1 MVSVRRAVLPA
12 VLLVSALVATACAA
26 TPASAS
32 GLPGAI
38 APLVSDE
45 GGGWKVDAWALGPGE
60 PEHLA
65 SATADGD
72 GGFALDVTATE
83 GPLYV
88 EARAGGAPAAP
99 TLSAVVAFPE
109 DVSRLTLNERTTVAA
124 GYALAQF
131 FGRALP
137 SGSVLGMTNAARMA
151 ANLADPQTG
160 DYGAVLTS
168 APNGDQT
175 TAEATFT
182 SLTNILGGCL
192 ADGAVCEQLH
202 EIAAGLTRVE
212 PESTAASFAAIAR
225 DPGPAAS
232 ELYELS
238 LARAGDRP
246 GLSEAPAAWTIA
258 LRFDGDG
265 QSLGGPGNFALDA
278 EGDIWV
284 NNNYQ
289 YDADPQTGVCGSDE
303 FFEFGPDGSLLHTYS
318 GGGLSGS
325 GFGIDFDPQGRLWFS
340 NFGFAAPVP
349 GCPEDEQPP
358 HDSMSLFTQD
368 GTALSPAGTGFT
380 QGDLF
385 WPQGI
390 EVSGDGSVWIANCG
404 SSTVS
409 LYPQGD
415 PDRAV
420 NLGSLGLQEPFDV
433 VENGT
438 AVFVTGNMNDTV
450 AVIGPDGTPLPGSPL
465 TGSFDAPMGLATD
478 KDGNVWVANSGGI
491 SLPCPDRTEQGPG
504 TPSLVMISPDGTE
517 VSPAY
522 TGGGLLLPW
531 GITTDGDGNV
541 WAANFNGKR
550 IAAFC
555 GADAATCPRGLQ
567 TGDPISPEGTGYAFE
582 GLTRST
588 GIMVDTA
595 GNVWVTNNWIDIP
608 VQTNPGGHQIVAY
621 VGAAAPVD
629 PPVFE

>member
-1 MVSVRRAVLPA
+1 MVSIRRVVLPA
-12 VLLVSALVATACAA
+12 VLLACALVATACS
-26 TPASAS
+26 ASTAPS
-32 GLPGAI
+32 GLPGAV
-38 APLVSDE
+38 APLVPDRTD
-45 GGGWKVDAWALGPGE
+45 GWQVDAWTLGPGE

-65 SATADGD
+65 STSAGHDGA
-72 GGFALDVTATE
+72 FALDVKDAA

-88 EARAGGAPAAP
+88 EARAGGDPAAP
-99 TLSAVVAFPE
+99 TLSAVAAFPE
-109 DVSRLTLNERTTVAA
+109 NLGRITLNERTTVAA

-131 FGRALP
+131 FGRSLP
-137 SGSVLGMTNAARMA
+137 SGSTLALTNAARMA
-151 ANLADPQTG
+151 ANLADPETG
-160 DYGAVLTS
+160 AYGAVLTS

-175 TAEATFT
+175 TASATFT
-182 SLTNILGGCL
+182 SLTNVLGGCL
-192 ADGAVCEQLH
+192 ADAEVCGELH
-202 EIAAGLTRVE
+202 TIASGLTRVA
-212 PESTAASFAAIAR
+212 PESSAAAFAAIAR
-225 DPGPAAS
+225 DPGPAAL
-232 ELYELS
+232 ELYDLS
-238 LARAGDRP
+238 LTRAGDRP

-289 YDADPQTGVCGSDE
+289 YNADPMTGVCGSDE
-303 FFEFGPDGSLLHTYS
+303 FFEFGPDGSLMHTYS

-325 GFGIDFDPQGRLWFS
+325 GFGIDFDPQGRLWMS

-368 GTALSPAGTGFT
+368 GVALSPDTGFT
-380 QGDLF
+380 QGDLW

-390 EVSGDGSVWIANCG
+390 AVSGDGSVWIANCG

-409 LYPQGD
+409 MYPQGD
-415 PDRAV
+415 PTRGV
-420 NLGSLGLQEPFDV
+420 NLGDFGLQEPFHV

-438 AVFVTGNMNDTV
+438 AVFVTGNLNDTV
-450 AVIGPDGTPLPGSPL
+450 AVIRPDGTAMPGSPL
-465 TGSFDAPMGLATD
+465 TGSFDAPMGMAVD
-478 KDGNVWVANSGGI
+478 PKGNVWVANSGGI

-504 TPSLVMISPDGTE
+504 SPSLVMISPDGSE

-522 TGGGLLLPW
+522 SGGGLLLPW
-531 GITTDGDGNV
+531 GIATDGDGNV

-550 IAAFC
+550 VAAFC
-555 GADAATCPRGLQ
+555 GADASTCPRGLQ
-567 TGDPISPEGTGYAFE
+567 TGDPISPEDTGYAFE

-608 VQTNPGGHQIVAY
+608 VQTNPGGHQIVAFI
-621 VGAAAPVD
+621 GAAAPVD